1 MSFKPIEVMQA
12 ARHTSACV
20 YHCADF
26 MDRFTVNHALFSR
39 HNMSKQHSSYV
50 GNSYQESVLCFSQPC
65 VWPRLIVRAR
75 VAACRC
81 ATSLLPARERPQ
93 LLRSGADEKHP
104 YEQQLQGSKCPHLL
118 QTQEAGAIPTTRVQA
133 KSQCKESQRVAA

>member
-1 MSFKPIEVMQA
+1 MKLTHLLQVDDGILESDTID
-12 ARHTSACV
+12 HTCTSDLAV
-20 YHCADF
+20 G
-26 MDRFTVNHALFSR
+26 LFLE
-39 HNMSKQHSSYV
+39 QV
-50 GNSYQESVLCFSQPC
+50 
-65 VWPRLIVRAR
+65 LIVRAR